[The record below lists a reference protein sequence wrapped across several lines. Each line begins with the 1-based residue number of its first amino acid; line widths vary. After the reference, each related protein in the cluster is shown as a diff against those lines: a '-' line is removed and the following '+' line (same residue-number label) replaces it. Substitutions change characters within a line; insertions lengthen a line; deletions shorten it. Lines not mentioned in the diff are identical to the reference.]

1 VSAVNNNIIKSD
13 DDQPEGT
20 QTIYLNEDNISN
32 NDNSNV
38 NQSYVPPNDLDNDT
52 IISINTTVTA

>member
-1 VSAVNNNIIKSD
+1 MN
-13 DDQPEGT
+13 
-20 QTIYLNEDNISN
+20 NISN

-52 IISINTTVTA
+52 IISINTTITA

>member
-1 VSAVNNNIIKSD
+1 MTSVNNNIVKSD
-13 DDQPEGT
+13 DNQPEGT

-32 NDNSNV
+32 DDNSSV
-38 NQSYVPPNDLDNDT
+38 NQSYVPPKDLGNDT